1 MSNVRQVVDG
11 LKNNYTPKIKGEPMS
26 KKVAVVTAASKG
38 MGAACATELAKRGYE
53 LVLMSRS
60 DSVLELANKLQG
72 IGLQGDVMNPS
83 DLERVVFSALKQYGR
98 IDAVVNNTGHPA
110 KGDLLK
116 ISDQE
121 WHDGLD
127 LLLLN
132 VIRTARHVVPIM
144 EKKEGGSIVNISS
157 FGARE
162 PSLVFPLSSSLRAA
176 LSAFTKLFADR
187 YADRGIR
194 MNNVLPGFVDSYPIE
209 NETKT
214 NIPMQRPGSVKEIA
228 KMVAF
233 LLSDDASYITGQS
246 ICVDGGL
253 VRSF

>member
-1 MSNVRQVVDG
+1 M
-11 LKNNYTPKIKGEPMS
+11 T

-38 MGAACATELAKRGYE
+38 MGAACAKELAQRGYN

-60 DSVLELANKLQG
+60 DTVIELADTLRG
-72 IGLQGDVMNPS
+72 IGLQGDVTNPD
-83 DLERVVFSALKQYGR
+83 DLERVVSKAFKRYGR

-110 KGDLLK
+110 KGDLLG

-121 WHDGLD
+121 WHHGLD

-132 VIRTARHVVPIM
+132 VVRIARHVVPMM
-144 EKKEGGSIVNISS
+144 EKKHGGSIVNMSS

-162 PSLVFPLSSSLRAA
+162 PSLAFPLSSSLRAA

-187 YADRGIR
+187 YANQGIR
-194 MNNVLPGFVDSYPIE
+194 MNNVLPGFVDSYPID
-209 NETKT
+209 NETKE
-214 NIPMQRPGSVKEIA
+214 NIPMQRSGSVIEIA
-228 KMVAF
+228 KTVAF
-233 LLSDDASYITGQS
+233 LLSDDADYITGQS

-253 VRSF
+253 SRSF

>member
-1 MSNVRQVVDG
+1 M
-11 LKNNYTPKIKGEPMS
+11 T

-38 MGAACATELAKRGYE
+38 MGAACAKELAQRGYN

-60 DSVLELANKLQG
+60 DTVIELADTLRG
-72 IGLQGDVMNPS
+72 IGLQGDVTNPD
-83 DLERVVFSALKQYGR
+83 DLERVVSKAFKRYGR

-110 KGDLLK
+110 KGDLLG

-121 WHDGLD
+121 WHHGLD

-132 VIRTARHVVPIM
+132 VVRIARHVVPMM
-144 EKKEGGSIVNISS
+144 EKKHGGSIVNMSS

-162 PSLVFPLSSSLRAA
+162 PSLAFPLSSSLRAA

-187 YADRGIR
+187 YANQGIR
-194 MNNVLPGFVDSYPIE
+194 MNNVLPGFVDSYPID
-209 NETKT
+209 NETKE
-214 NIPMQRPGSVKEIA
+214 NIPMQRSGSVIEIA
-228 KMVAF
+228 KTVAF
-233 LLSDDASYITGQS
+233 LLSDDADYITGQS

-253 VRSF
+253 GRSF

>member
-1 MSNVRQVVDG
+1 
-11 LKNNYTPKIKGEPMS
+11 MS

-38 MGAACATELAKRGYE
+38 MGAACAKELAQRGYD

-60 DSVLELANKLQG
+60 ETILELADTLQG
-72 IGLQGDVMNPS
+72 IGWQGDVTNPD
-83 DLERVVFSALKQYGR
+83 DLKRVVDSAFKRYGR

-121 WHDGLD
+121 WHHGLD

-132 VIRTARHVVPIM
+132 VVRIARLVVPMM
-144 EKKEGGSIVNISS
+144 EKHGGSIVNISS

-162 PSLVFPLSSSLRAA
+162 PSLDFPLSSSLRGA
-176 LSAFTKLFADR
+176 LSAFTKLFSDR
-187 YADRGIR
+187 YANQGIR
-194 MNNVLPGFVDSYPIE
+194 MNNVLSGFVDSYPID
-209 NETKT
+209 NETKE
-214 NIPMQRPGSVKEIA
+214 NIPMQRSGSVKEIA
-228 KMVAF
+228 KTVAF
-233 LLSDDASYITGQS
+233 LLLDDSSYITGQS

-253 VRSF
+253 GRSF

>member
-1 MSNVRQVVDG
+1 
-11 LKNNYTPKIKGEPMS
+11 MS

-38 MGAACATELAKRGYE
+38 MGAACATELAQREYE

-60 DSVLELANKLQG
+60 DAVLELANKLQG
-72 IGLQGDVMNPS
+72 IGLQGDIMNPS
-83 DLERVVFSALKQYGR
+83 DLERVVFSALNRYGR
-98 IDAVVNNTGHPA
+98 VDAVVNNTGHPA
-110 KGDLLK
+110 KGDLLG
-116 ISDQE
+116 ISDQA

-127 LLLLN
+127 LVLLN

-144 EKKEGGSIVNISS
+144 EKKDGGCIVNISS

-162 PSLVFPLSSSLRAA
+162 PSLDFPVSSSLRAA

-194 MNNVLPGFVDSYPIE
+194 MNSVLPGYVDSYPIDS
-209 NETKT
+209 ETKT
-214 NIPMQRPGSVKEIA
+214 SIPMQRPGSVKEIA

-253 VRSF
+253 GRSF

>member
-1 MSNVRQVVDG
+1 
-11 LKNNYTPKIKGEPMS
+11 MS

-38 MGAACATELAKRGYE
+38 MGAACAKELAQRGYD

-60 DSVLELANKLQG
+60 ETILELADTLQG
-72 IGLQGDVMNPS
+72 IGLQGDVTNPD
-83 DLERVVFSALKQYGR
+83 DLKRVVDSAFKRYGR

-121 WHDGLD
+121 WHHGLD

-132 VIRTARHVVPIM
+132 VVRIARLVVPMM
-144 EKKEGGSIVNISS
+144 EKHGGSIVNISS

-162 PSLVFPLSSSLRAA
+162 PSLDFPLSSSLRGA
-176 LSAFTKLFADR
+176 LSAFTKLFSDR
-187 YADRGIR
+187 YANQGIR
-194 MNNVLPGFVDSYPIE
+194 MNNVLPGFVDSYPID
-209 NETKT
+209 NETKE
-214 NIPMQRPGSVKEIA
+214 NIPMQRSGSVKEIA
-228 KMVAF
+228 KTVAF
-233 LLSDDASYITGQS
+233 LLLDDSSYITGQS

-253 VRSF
+253 GRSF